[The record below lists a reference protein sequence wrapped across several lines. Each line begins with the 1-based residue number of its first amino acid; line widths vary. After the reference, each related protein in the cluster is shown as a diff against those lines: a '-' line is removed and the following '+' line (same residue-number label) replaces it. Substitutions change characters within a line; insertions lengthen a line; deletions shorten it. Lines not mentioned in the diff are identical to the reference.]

1 MKEVSMSYGSAD
13 LLKAASY
20 FHGHTGPFLVLGLK
34 AGELSNRMLGRDPFK
49 TRVEVRSNPKPPQS
63 CMVDGIQ
70 FSTGCTMGKGNIS
83 LIPSDDGIS
92 VVFSCPKGVL
102 ELKPQP
108 WVLAGL
114 QSLDHDAVE
123 HLADELYSKTAESIF
138 YFELRRA

>member
-1 MKEVSMSYGSAD
+1 MMSYGAAD

-49 TRVEVRSNPKPPQS
+49 TSVDVYSSPKPPQS
-63 CMVDGIQ
+63 CMIDGIQ

-83 LIPSDDGIS
+83 ITPVEGAIRA
-92 VVFSCPKGVL
+92 VFSHPKGVL

-108 WVLAGL
+108 WVLTGL
-114 QSLDHDAVE
+114 QSLDHDCTE
-123 HLADELYSKTAESIF
+123 RFADELYSKSAESIF
-138 YFELRRA
+138 YFELKRA